1 MRLPIFRL
9 MAIAVLCLVP
19 AVALAQ
25 QDVQQP
31 TSTLPPETIAA
42 IDAVIASQMQ
52 EQELVGVSLG
62 VIYDGQIAYLK
73 GYGLAD
79 IERKTPVTP
88 QTVFNWASNSKVML
102 AVAAMQL
109 VQQGKLDLDAD
120 VRTYLPEYPHKG
132 HTITS
137 RHLLCHTSGIPHYAN
152 GEVPLVSQ
160 QMAPLEIE
168 LDPMAAL
175 NRFAA
180 APLLF
185 PPGERLEYSS
195 YAYVVLSAVVQR
207 AGKQP
212 LWQQLQTRI
221 LGPLNLRSF
230 QLDMPYTGQ
239 PDWASGYKKGDDG
252 VVAPVPDYAHFWKHG
267 AGGYKSNVI
276 DFAKWAQAILNHKLI
291 DEATEQQMWT
301 RQKTTDGQETR
312 YGLGIV
318 VAGSGD
324 DLEVSHGG
332 RHAETRTHMRIL
344 PARKVAVV
352 VMTNCG
358 HADASL
364 ITGPIAELLLKQKA
378 NGAKQGN

>member
-19 AVALAQ
+19 AAALAQ
-25 QDVQQP
+25 QGVQRT
-31 TSTLPPETIAA
+31 TSTLPPETIEA
-42 IDAVIASQMQ
+42 IDATIASEMQ
-52 EQELVGVSLG
+52 EQQLIGVALG
-62 VIYDGQIAYLK
+62 VIHNGQVAYLK

-79 IERKTPVTP
+79 QERQTPVTP
-88 QTVFNWASNSKVML
+88 QTVFNWASNSKVVL

-120 VRTYLPEYPHKG
+120 IRTYLPEFPDKG
-132 HTITS
+132 HTITA
-137 RHLLCHTSGIPHYAN
+137 RHLLCHTSGVPHYAN
-152 GEVPLVSQ
+152 GQVAPLSQ

-168 LDPMAAL
+168 LDPVASL

-185 PPGERLEYSS
+185 SPGERLEYSS
-195 YAYVVLSAVVQR
+195 YAYVILSAVVQR

-212 LWQQLQTRI
+212 LWQQLQARI
-221 LGPLNLRSF
+221 LGPLNMRSF

-239 PDWASGYKKGDDG
+239 ADWAAGYKKNEEG

-267 AGGYKSNVI
+267 AGGYKSNVT
-276 DFAKWAQAILNHKLI
+276 DFTTWAQALLSRKLM
-291 DEATEQQMWT
+291 DEATEQLMWT
-301 RQKTTDGQETR
+301 RQKTNDGQETR

-318 VAGSGD
+318 VADSGEA
-324 DLEVSHGG
+324 LEVSHGG
-332 RHAETRTHMRIL
+332 RHAETRTHMRIF
-344 PARKVAVV
+344 PARKLAVV

-358 HADASL
+358 HADASE
-364 ITGPIAELLLKQKA
+364 ITGPIAELLMKQRA
-378 NGAKQGN
+378 NGIKQAN